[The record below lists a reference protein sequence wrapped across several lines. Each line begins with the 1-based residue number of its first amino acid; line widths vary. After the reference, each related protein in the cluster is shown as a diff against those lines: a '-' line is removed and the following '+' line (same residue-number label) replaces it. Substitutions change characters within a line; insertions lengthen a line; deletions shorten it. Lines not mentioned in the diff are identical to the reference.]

1 LTYDPTG
8 SAGPQSVY
16 TETTEVGFFE
26 RIGAA
31 LIGIPL
37 GILLIFFPV
46 ALLWWNEHRNVEMQD
61 AIDKALQTVATV
73 PAATLAAANEG
84 HLVHVV
90 GTATA
95 SAVND
100 PTFAVTLPSMVA
112 VQRQVEMY
120 QWREQRQE
128 KSTTNFGGS
137 QTTTTTTRYD
147 KVWST
152 DWQDSSTFLAP
163 QGHRNPPMPAP
174 SALLAADDAKLGAFR
189 LGATTLAALVETTPP
204 NGNKAWFASGFQEVR
219 PDKAPTGFAP
229 DPAGGLYHG
238 KDPADPA
245 VGDVRLR
252 YAGVPAGK
260 TLTVVA
266 RQSGEGFTDFPIARD
281 TNILL
286 AAVGEYSAET
296 LLDREA
302 DAMATLTWIMRLV
315 GVIVMW
321 IGFMLLL
328 GPFATLVSVLPFLG
342 TLAEGLTADIA
353 FVLALILGGVTIAVA
368 WLFVHP
374 LVSIALIVA
383 TLVVGSGYIYLRRG

>member
-1 LTYDPTG
+1 LTYDPTSYT
-8 SAGPQSVY
+8 SAQPY
-16 TETTEVGFFE
+16 TETREIGFFE
-26 RIGAA
+26 RVGAA

-46 ALLWWNEHRNVEMQD
+46 AVLWWNEHRNVEMQQ
-61 AIDKALQTVATV
+61 AIDHALQTVVTV
-73 PAATLAAANEG
+73 PAATLAVANDG
-84 HLVHVV
+84 RLVHVV
-90 GTATA
+90 GVATA
-95 SAVND
+95 SAVTD
-100 PTFAVTLPSMVA
+100 PTFGVTLPSMVA
-112 VQRQVEMY
+112 AQRQVEMY
-120 QWREQRQE
+120 QWREQRSA
-128 KSTTNFGGS
+128 KTTTNFGGS
-137 QTTTTTTRYD
+137 QTEVTTAQYD
-147 KVWST
+147 RVWSS
-152 DWQDSSTFLAP
+152 DWLNSDAFLVP
-163 QGHRNPPMPAP
+163 TGHRNPPMPAP

-189 LGATTLAALVETTPP
+189 LGTTTVGALLQNAPEA
-204 NGNKAWFASGFQEVR
+204 GGKAWFASGFQEVR
-219 PDKAPTGFAP
+219 PDKPPAGFAV

-281 TNILL
+281 TGILL

-302 DAMATLTWIMRLV
+302 DAMATLTWLLRLA

-328 GPFATLVSVLPFLG
+328 GPLAVLVSVLPFLG
-342 TLAEGLTADIA
+342 TLVEGLTADIA
-353 FVLALILGGVTIAVA
+353 FALALTLGAVTIAVA

-374 LVSIALIVA
+374 LVSVAMIVA
-383 TLVVGSGYIYLRRG
+383 TLVVGGGYVYLRRS